1 MSDKVLLV
9 TAPDD
14 TPIDAIRLLLVDLTP
29 EHTQLISDALNEF
42 TAIPNIVAYI
52 WRSSDPVDWLLDK
65 KHKSHGII
73 FNADSEDHMI
83 TGYMAAQS
91 NSHYFGMLKTL
102 RNVNNNAI
110 YNVNDCASLI
120 NNLIIRYEQ

>member
-1 MSDKVLLV
+1 MSDKVLQV

-14 TPIDAIRLLLVDLTP
+14 TAIDAIRLLLVDLAP
-29 EHTQLISDALNEF
+29 EHSQLISDALNEF

-52 WRSSDPVDWLLDK
+52 WKSGDSIDWLLDK
-65 KHKSHGII
+65 KHKSHSIV
-73 FNADSEDHMI
+73 FNAESNDHMI
-83 TGYMAAQS
+83 VGYMSAQL

-110 YNVNDCASLI
+110 YNVNDCVSLI
-120 NNLIIRYEQ
+120 NNLIIRYE

>member
-14 TPIDAIRLLLVDLTP
+14 SPIDAIRILLVDLIP

-52 WRSSDPVDWLLDK
+52 WKTGDSIDWLLDK
-65 KHKSHGII
+65 KHKSHSII
-73 FNADSEDHMI
+73 FNADCEDQMI

-102 RNVNNNAI
+102 RSVNNNAI
-110 YNVNDCASLI
+110 YNVNDCVSLI
-120 NNLIIRYEQ
+120 NNLIIRYE

>member
-9 TAPDD
+9 TVPDD
-14 TPIDAIRLLLVDLTP
+14 TAIDAIRILLVDLTP

-52 WRSSDPVDWLLDK
+52 WRTSDPVDWLLDK
-65 KHKSHGII
+65 KHKSHSII

-110 YNVNDCASLI
+110 YSVNDCVSLI
-120 NNLIIRYEQ
+120 NNLIIRYE

>member
-14 TPIDAIRLLLVDLTP
+14 TPIDAIRILLVDLTP
-29 EHTQLISDALNEF
+29 EHTQLISDALNSF
-42 TAIPNIVAYI
+42 VSIPNIVTYI
-52 WRSSDPVDWLLDK
+52 WRHGDSVDWMLDK
-65 KHKSHGII
+65 KHKSHSII
-73 FNADSEDHMI
+73 FNADCEDHMV

-91 NSHYFGMLKTL
+91 NSHYVGTLKTL

-110 YNVNDCASLI
+110 YNVNDCVTII
-120 NNLIIRYEQ
+120 NNLIIRYE

>member
-14 TPIDAIRLLLVDLTP
+14 TPIDAIRILLVDLTP

-42 TAIPNIVAYI
+42 TSIPNIVAYI
-52 WRSSDPVDWLLDK
+52 WRTSDPVDWLLDK
-65 KHKSHGII
+65 KHKSHTII

-110 YNVNDCASLI
+110 YNVNDCVSLI
-120 NNLIIRYEQ
+120 NNLIIRYE

>member
-1 MSDKVLLV
+1 MIDKVLLV

-14 TPIDAIRLLLVDLTP
+14 TPIDAIRILLVDLTP
-29 EHTQLISDALNEF
+29 EHTQVISDALNEF
-42 TAIPNIVAYI
+42 TAIPNIVTYI
-52 WRSSDPVDWLLDK
+52 WRTGDSVDWLLDK
-65 KHKSHGII
+65 KHKSHSII

-91 NSHYFGMLKTL
+91 NSQYFVILKTL

-110 YNVNDCASLI
+110 YNVNDCVKLI
-120 NNLIIRYEQ
+120 NNLIIRYE

>member
-14 TPIDAIRLLLVDLTP
+14 TPIDAIRILLVDLTP

-42 TAIPNIVAYI
+42 TAIPNIVTYI
-52 WRSSDPVDWLLDK
+52 WREGESIDWLLDK
-65 KHKSHGII
+65 KHKSHSII
-73 FNADSEDHMI
+73 FNAESNDHMI
-83 TGYMAAQS
+83 VGYMSAQS
-91 NSHYFGMLKTL
+91 NSHYFGLLKTL

-110 YNVNDCASLI
+110 YNVNDCVTLI
-120 NNLIIRYEQ
+120 NNLIIRYE

>member
-14 TPIDAIRLLLVDLTP
+14 TAIDAIRLLLVDLAP
-29 EHTQLISDALNEF
+29 EHSQLISDSLNEF

-52 WRSSDPVDWLLDK
+52 WKSGDSVDWLLDK
-65 KHKSHGII
+65 KHKSHSIV
-73 FNADSEDHMI
+73 FNAESNDHMI
-83 TGYMAAQS
+83 VGYMSAQL

-110 YNVNDCASLI
+110 YNVNDCVSLI
-120 NNLIIRYEQ
+120 NNLIIRYE

>member
-14 TPIDAIRLLLVDLTP
+14 TSIDAVRILLVDLTP
-29 EHTQLISDALNEF
+29 EHTQIISDTFNSF
-42 TAIPNIVAYI
+42 TSVPNLVTYI
-52 WRSSDPVDWLLDK
+52 WRLGDSIDWLLDK
-65 KHKSHGII
+65 KHKSHCVI
-73 FNADSEDHMI
+73 FNAECADQMI

-102 RNVNNNAI
+102 RLVNNNAI
-110 YNVNDCASLI
+110 YSVNDSVKII
-120 NNLIIRYEQ
+120 NNLIVRYE

>member
-14 TPIDAIRLLLVDLTP
+14 TAIDAIRLLLVDLAP
-29 EHTQLISDALNEF
+29 EHSQLISDALNEF

-52 WRSSDPVDWLLDK
+52 WKSGDSIDWLLDK
-65 KHKSHGII
+65 KHKSQSIV
-73 FNADSEDHMI
+73 FNAESNDHMI
-83 TGYMAAQS
+83 VGYMSAQL

-110 YNVNDCASLI
+110 YNVNDCVSLI
-120 NNLIIRYEQ
+120 NNLIIRYE

>member
-14 TPIDAIRLLLVDLTP
+14 TPIDAIRILLVDLTP

-52 WRSSDPVDWLLDK
+52 WKTDDSPDWLLDK
-65 KHKSHGII
+65 KHKSHSII
-73 FNADSEDHMI
+73 FNADCEDHMI

-91 NSHYFGMLKTL
+91 NSHYFGVLKTL
-102 RNVNNNAI
+102 RSVNNNAI
-110 YNVNDCASLI
+110 YNVNDCVSLI
-120 NNLIIRYEQ
+120 NNLIIRYE